1 MLLGKKMQSA
11 FILLLLDIFGFCSG
25 ALLKTPTDPYGTTE
39 STRIDGTGVSAFV
52 SWDSKILTVAA
63 LSGGVQDLVR
73 RKLQRDGLYDE
84 FIAVVEREHKR
95 VFTNIKGE
103 GVQYC
108 LPDASLRDGGLKDFT
123 LCS

>member
-1 MLLGKKMQSA
+1 MA
-11 FILLLLDIFGFCSG
+11 
-25 ALLKTPTDPYGTTE
+25 TDPYGTTE

-73 RKLQRDGLYDE
+73 RRMKRDGLYNE

-95 VFTNIKGE
+95 VFTEIKGE
-103 GVQYC
+103 DVQYC
-108 LPDASLRDGGLKDFT
+108 LPDASVGDRGLQDFK